1 MLFPTIFGYMALL
14 STHIACPISSPS
26 SIYIHCVWVSSW
38 THLSSSSIECIFSFS
53 FSVLFFYSP
62 CYLPFSFPIRSS
74 PSRLHIFS
82 WARHI
87 PFQYPLF
94 YSTLPLISI
103 QSHCSFLPFS
113 NGGQWLFCFC
123 QLPPNTPIQPSFKFF
138 DKGPSFIATPP
149 GDLFEFLYI
158 LVTGPPSL
166 LDCSQLSYFSLF
178 L

>member
-14 STHIACPISSPS
+14 FTYIACPISFPS
-26 SIYIHCVWVSSW
+26 SIYIYCVWVSPW
-38 THLSSSSIECIFSFS
+38 TCLSSFSIEHIFSSS
-53 FSVLFFYSP
+53 FSVLSFYSP
-62 CYLPFSFPIRSS
+62 CYLPPSFPIRSF
-74 PSRLHIFS
+74 PSRLHISS
-82 WARHI
+82 WACHI
-87 PFQYPLF
+87 PFQYSLF

-113 NGGQWLFCFC
+113 NGGQWLFYFY
-123 QLPPNTPIQPSFKFF
+123 QLPSNTPIQPSFKFF
-138 DKGPSFIATPP
+138 DKGPSLIATSP
-149 GDLFEFLYI
+149 GNLFEFLYI